1 MDTSNLP
8 SNSNKTK
15 KVEAAPAK
23 KVEKVISGDVVVRK
37 KTISMRLRE
46 RFLSGESAREVVT
59 HVIEDVIIPDVNN
72 MIVDAGITALE
83 RRFLGGER
91 STARRR
97 QGSIASSIGNFTTN
111 YGAFSSGPIGNPNV
125 AAVEQRLS
133 RRARTTH
140 NVSEKII
147 PTRAEADAVLEMMYE
162 LLQKFEEVT
171 LSEVLQMLG
180 ETPEF
185 TDEQVGWTDLRGAR
199 VERARGGGYF
209 LALPGTDRLT

>member
-8 SNSNKTK
+8 SNSNK
-15 KVEAAPAK
+15 AK
-23 KVEKVISGDVVVRK
+23 KAAVEPDKKIEKVISGDIVVRK
-37 KTISMRLRE
+37 KTIGMRLRE
-46 RFLSGESAREVVT
+46 RFLSGESAREVVS
-59 HVIEDVIIPDVNN
+59 HVIEDVIIPDLNRMV
-72 MIVDAGITALE
+72 VDAGVTALE

-97 QGSIASSIGNFTTN
+97 QSTIATSIGNFGTN
-111 YGAFSSGPIGNPNV
+111 YGAFSSGPIGNPNTPI
-125 AAVEQRLS
+125 EQRLT
-133 RRARTTH
+133 RRSRTTH
-140 NVSEKII
+140 NISEKVI
-147 PTRAEADAVLEMMYE
+147 PTRAEAEAVLEFMYE

-171 LSEVLQMLG
+171 LAEVLKMLG

-209 LALPGTDRLT
+209 LALPGTDRLV